1 MRSEKPLIF
10 AILTAVPAVALA
22 QSDDVDEWSRR
33 IVESQSALYEPI
45 DDLTR
50 KTKMMGMSTFEYL
63 EKAPPFE
70 FEGETIHTLR
80 MVPPPE
86 IQRRHDEAQGISSPS
101 ATEMAAAADQ
111 IEMAGMEMERQM
123 ASEMQSSGMPGGLG
137 AMLANPPPD
146 QPWLSSNPSDMTWMY
161 ATMLRAGAEGE
172 AAMAAEQAGIP
183 AEYMQNMQEMR
194 SKMSVQGFS
203 EFDGKPVVDLGA
215 DDLNFSQVADGQTIT
230 CHSMQ
235 TLVSTEDNLPLYFK
249 MNCEVTDGSDTRQM
263 TIERE
268 AYDFNSGPG
277 CGAYREPFRTV
288 MRIGGVM
295 TPEQEAQ
302 LAEASVQLKEMEA
315 QLANMPAS
323 QRQMMESMM
332 GPQLEMIRNMAAGGG
347 MEFVQEVTELRCNT
361 GLPDPAEISQTMLGG
376 AGSGLNV
383 GAMLD
388 QERAEMAARDEQERA
403 DAAARKVASEEEMRE
418 ITAKMQ
424 ASLVALGYQPGNTDG
439 VLDEAT
445 VVAISQ
451 FEAVRGLPVTGQPS
465 WELAGILGRAVE
477 DGAFRAPR

>member
-1 MRSEKPLIF
+1 
-10 AILTAVPAVALA
+10 
-22 QSDDVDEWSRR
+22 
-33 IVESQSALYEPI
+33 
-45 DDLTR
+45 
-50 KTKMMGMSTFEYL
+50 
-63 EKAPPFE
+63 
-70 FEGETIHTLR
+70 
-80 MVPPPE
+80 
-86 IQRRHDEAQGISSPS
+86 
-101 ATEMAAAADQ
+101 
-111 IEMAGMEMERQM
+111 
-123 ASEMQSSGMPGGLG
+123 
-137 AMLANPPPD
+137 
-146 QPWLSSNPSDMTWMY
+146 
-161 ATMLRAGAEGE
+161 
-172 AAMAAEQAGIP
+172 
-183 AEYMQNMQEMR
+183 
-194 SKMSVQGFS
+194 
-203 EFDGKPVVDLGA
+203 
-215 DDLNFSQVADGQTIT
+215 
-230 CHSMQ
+230 
-235 TLVSTEDNLPLYFK
+235 
-249 MNCEVTDGSDTRQM
+249 
-263 TIERE
+263 
-268 AYDFNSGPG
+268 
-277 CGAYREPFRTV
+277 